1 MLLEE
6 RLRSAGEVLMRLS
19 VEHEQSGGAATASA
33 PRKVSSSRPLLWLAV
48 AVTAMVV
55 AVILTLV
62 IPHRRPENGPATTP
76 PRTVPTSTVPSGSG

>member
-19 VEHEQSGGAATASA
+19 VEHEQSGGVAAASA

-62 IPHRRPENGPATTP
+62 IPHRRPENGPTTTP
-76 PRTVPTSTVPSGSG
+76 PRTVPTSTVKGG

>member
-6 RLRSAGEVLMRLS
+6 RLRSVGEVLMRLS
-19 VEHEQSGGAATASA
+19 VEHEQGTPSA
-33 PRKVSSSRPLLWLAV
+33 QPAIPRKVSSLRPLLWLAV

-62 IPHRRPENGPATTP
+62 IPHRRPANGPATTP
-76 PRTVPTSTVPSGSG
+76 PRPVATSTIPSTTG

>member
-19 VEHEQSGGAATASA
+19 VEHEQGTASVRPA
-33 PRKVSSSRPLLWLAV
+33 TPRKVSSSRPLLWLAV
-48 AVTAMVV
+48 AATAMVV

-62 IPHRRPENGPATTP
+62 IPHRRSENGPATTP
-76 PRTVPTSTVPSGSG
+76 PRTVPTSTVASTSG

>member
-19 VEHEQSGGAATASA
+19 VEHEQGTASVRPA
-33 PRKVSSSRPLLWLAV
+33 TPRKVSSSRPLLWLAV

-62 IPHRRPENGPATTP
+62 IPHRRPEHGPATTP
-76 PRTVPTSTVPSGSG
+76 PRTVSTSTVPSASG